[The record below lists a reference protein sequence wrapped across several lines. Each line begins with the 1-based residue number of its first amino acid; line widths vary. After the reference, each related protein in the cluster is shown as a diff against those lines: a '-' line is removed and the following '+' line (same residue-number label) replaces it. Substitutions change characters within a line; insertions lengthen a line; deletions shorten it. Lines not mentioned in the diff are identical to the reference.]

1 MYDQRLDLLAT
12 LLVDYCVET
21 QAGEV
26 VRIHSLP
33 QAGDLVRAVYR
44 EVLKAGGYPLVRFRL
59 DGFDELFYRYASDAQ
74 IDYVTDV
81 QSYEVEH
88 IQASIGIWAPGNLR
102 ETAGIDPKRL
112 ARRSK
117 AMEPLQA
124 PFMKPRDQG
133 GVKWVGLDFPTNGS
147 AQEAGMSLAD
157 YEEFV
162 FRACMPEP
170 GNPADYWRKVHAEQ
184 ERLVQILNR
193 MEALHFKGPRMDLR
207 LRCQGRKWI
216 NCDGQMN
223 MPDGEIFTAPID
235 DSAQGWIAFD
245 YPSEFYGKPVEG
257 IRLDFLDGKVVGSSA
272 EKGADCLQAALEV
285 DEGAQRIG
293 EISFGTNAG
302 IQICTKNTLFDEKIG
317 GTIHLALGE
326 AYPESGGINKS
337 AIHWDIVAE
346 MKNGSRVLADGR
358 TIYENGQFLI

>member
-1 MYDQRLDLLAT
+1 MYDQRLDLLAS
-12 LLVDYCVET
+12 LLVNYCVET
-21 QAGEV
+21 KPGDV
-26 VRIHSLP
+26 VRINGSVS
-33 QAGDLVRAVYR
+33 AADLIRAVYR
-44 EVLKAGGYPLVRFRL
+44 EILQAGGHPLLRLRL
-59 DGFDELFYRYASDAQ
+59 DGLDETFYRQASDAQ
-74 IDYVTDV
+74 IDFLNDV
-81 QSYEVEH
+81 QRYEVEH

-157 YEEFV
+157 FEEFV
-162 FRACMPEP
+162 FRACMPES
-170 GNPADYWRKVHAEQ
+170 GNPADYWRRVHNEQ

-193 MEALHFKGPRMDLR
+193 VEELHFQGPQMDLR
-207 LRCQGRKWI
+207 MRCQDRKWI

-223 MPDGEIFTAPID
+223 MPDGEIYTAPID

-245 YPSEFYGKPVEG
+245 YPSEYFGKPVEG
-257 IRLDFLDGKVVGSSA
+257 IRLEFQQGAVVHYSA
-272 EKGADCLQAALEV
+272 EKGQDSLQAALEI
-285 DEGAQRIG
+285 DEGAKRIG

-302 IQICTKNTLFDEKIG
+302 IQIGTKNTLFDEKIG

-326 AYPESGGINKS
+326 AYPDAGGINKS

-346 MKNGSRVLADGR
+346 MKNGSRVSADGR
-358 TIYENGQFLI
+358 VIYENGKFLI